1 MTSKSGTLFMDSG
14 EVVHEAP
21 VVFVQDESN
30 KKKTVVEKLE
40 ETRQKLTEIAERS
53 KLIYTAKAIFPFQ
66 FFPDEIVIETD
77 KVTVIHRTLWY
88 KTVHPMP
95 LDYLMSVTVTRGI
108 LFAAI
113 SFEITG
119 FETNPGDIT
128 HLWPGDAAKAK
139 RYIMGLIEAKK
150 ENIDLSP
157 VKPSEIRDQVEEI
170 GRSTGDIETLP
181 IS

>member
-1 MTSKSGTLFMDSG
+1 MHT
-14 EVVHEAP
+14 EN
-21 VVFVQDESN
+21 VFVAEQSAA
-30 KKKTVVEKLE
+30 
-40 ETRQKLTEIAERS
+40 IA
-53 KLIYTAKAIFPFQ
+53 TAKS
-66 FFPDEIVIETD
+66 DYESERN
-77 KVTVIHRTLWY
+77 K
-88 KTVHPMP
+88 PMP

-128 HLWPGDAAKAK
+128 HLWPSDAAKAK

-157 VKPSEIRDQVEEI
+157 VKPSEIRDHVEEI